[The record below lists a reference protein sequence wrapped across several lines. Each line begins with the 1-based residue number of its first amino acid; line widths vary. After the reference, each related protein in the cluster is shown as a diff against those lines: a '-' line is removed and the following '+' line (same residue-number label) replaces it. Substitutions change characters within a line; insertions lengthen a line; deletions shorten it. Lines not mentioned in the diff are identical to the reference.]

1 MVLSYQEFMA
11 QGDVESFHS
20 GQRNAQNRPLAR
32 AFKNQKT
39 DTSPERMER
48 LKKMLSESKTG
59 RQTLEFLDQKGSTMV
74 FEKMKYYG
82 YFSPDK
88 NLVALNP
95 KMSDEDLAVTMV
107 HEIRHAWQD
116 SQMQTT
122 SPEMTPKS
130 FFVSGFAIEADA
142 CAAEVTYAHEMRKT
156 NPKIWDAH
164 QKSGYAPMSTAFEK
178 TFKET
183 GDVDKARADALLTW
197 YDLKVRQSYTK
208 GYTQYINTV
217 ARELTK
223 QKDLEPQ
230 YFAEDRST
238 QKIVDTLFRDY
249 DGKQFLSD
257 AKSLETP
264 ERLSIGEKRAKI
276 MSRALVPYMSKYK
289 RTPEQLGLD
298 KITVNREDGTTTNC
312 AMVVRQVKD
321 EQKLTNALKAMQ
333 QKGASR

>member
-1 MVLSYQEFMA
+1 
-11 QGDVESFHS
+11 
-20 GQRNAQNRPLAR
+20 
-32 AFKNQKT
+32 
-39 DTSPERMER
+39 
-48 LKKMLSESKTG
+48 
-59 RQTLEFLDQKGSTMV
+59 
-74 FEKMKYYG
+74 
-82 YFSPDK
+82 
-88 NLVALNP
+88 
-95 KMSDEDLAVTMV
+95 
-107 HEIRHAWQD
+107 
-116 SQMQTT
+116 
-122 SPEMTPKS
+122 
-130 FFVSGFAIEADA
+130 
-142 CAAEVTYAHEMRKT
+142 
-156 NPKIWDAH
+156 
-164 QKSGYAPMSTAFEK
+164 MSTAFEK

-276 MSRALVPYMSKYK
+276 MSRALIPYMSKYK